1 MRSRPGF
8 PAASP
13 FCIGRWLALITAA
26 ILVAGFW
33 PVSPVAAQEKKAEKK
48 AGNEKEDEGP
58 SAPEDLVAPT
68 GDGLQLAFTYYP
80 GAKGKETV
88 PVVLLHMWK
97 QSRADYKE
105 LAPYLQSQGYAV
117 IVPDLR
123 GHGQST
129 RLKGVRKDETLNAG
143 NMSPAQFTMMVTQD
157 MKAVKDFL
165 WERNNARELN
175 IDKLCVVGAEMGAS
189 VAVNFAFADAVE
201 QDTNRVPRAEYKLG
215 RFVKALVL
223 LSPER
228 SFRGLPL
235 RAATAYPAVQSDIAV
250 LILVGKKNAKAM
262 EEARRIH
269 SIFEKYHPEP
279 TGDDKIDK
287 KTLFLGPLNT
297 SVQGTKLLDPK
308 LNLNVQAVISD
319 FVNRRLVKSEE
330 SKEWTWKERKHR

>member
-13 FCIGRWLALITAA
+13 FSIGRWLALITAA
-26 ILVAGFW
+26 LLVAGFW
-33 PVSPVAAQEKKAEKK
+33 PVSPVAAQEKKPAK
-48 AGNEKEDEGP
+48 EKEDEGP
-58 SAPEDLVAPT
+58 PAPEDLVAPT
-68 GDGLQLAFTYYP
+68 LDGLQLAFTYYP
-80 GAKGKETV
+80 GTKGKETV

-129 RLKGVRKDETLNAG
+129 RKKGVVKNETLNAG
-143 NMSPAQFTMMVTQD
+143 NMSPVQFTMMVTQD
-157 MKAVKDFL
+157 MKAIKDFL
-165 WERNNARELN
+165 WERNNAGELN

-223 LSPER
+223 LSPEG

-235 RAATAYPAVQSDIAV
+235 RAATAYPAIQSDISL
-250 LILVGKKNAKAM
+250 LILVGKQNAKAM
-262 EEARRIH
+262 EEAKRIH

-287 KTLFLGPLNT
+287 KTLFYGALNT
-297 SVQGTKLLDPK
+297 SVQGTKLLEPK
-308 LNLNVQAVISD
+308 LNVPAVISD
-319 FVNRRLVKSEE
+319 FINRRLVKSEE